1 MVNRILEQQQPLC
14 ATLIEIRKPELMP
27 TDTEISTMEA
37 FVDVMK
43 PIVEITE
50 KIGGEKQV
58 TLSAVKPLIY
68 KLLTN
73 YLRVT
78 PEDSRVKKEIKKAVK
93 MDLENRYQDP
103 QVEEVLNK
111 ACFLD
116 PRFKSLSFLLEAER
130 NFIISMVED
139 EVAEIRQAAAASE
152 DSIESISTER
162 GPQKK
167 KSKKG
172 LFSLLEDLMDL
183 SSVTSDVPQEAAKK
197 EVHQYL
203 SLDAS
208 ASNNPVDPMKWWKT
222 YCVQLPFLSLLAR
235 KYLCIPATSVPSE
248 RAFSVSG
255 NIITSKRS
263 CLHPE
268 NAEMLSFLAHNLKQT

>member
-1 MVNRILEQQQPLC
+1 M
-14 ATLIEIRKPELMP
+14 
-27 TDTEISTMEA
+27 
-37 FVDVMK
+37 
-43 PIVEITE
+43 
-50 KIGGEKQV
+50 
-58 TLSAVKPLIY
+58 TLSAVRPLIH

-73 YLRVT
+73 YLQAT

-103 QVEEVLNK
+103 EVEEVLNK

-116 PRFKSLSFLLEAER
+116 PRFKSLSFLPEAQR
-130 NFIISMVED
+130 NFIISLVEE
-139 EVAEIRQAAAASE
+139 EVAELRQAAAASE
-152 DSIESISTER
+152 DTTESTSTEG

-172 LFSLLEDLMDL
+172 LFSLLEDLMD
-183 SSVTSDVPQEAAKK
+183 SPSVISDIPQEAAKK

-203 SLDAS
+203 SLDVS
-208 ASNNPVDPMKWWKT
+208 PSDNPVDPMKWWKT